1 MRLDKARIA
10 PVALD
15 ALDADQK
22 DALGPMLEQ
31 GRVINIF
38 RTMARKPKA
47 LKRFLEWGG
56 YILSR
61 RNSLP
66 PREREI
72 AILRTGWN
80 CRSGYE
86 WTQHVPIGIR
96 AGLTEAEVAAI
107 KAGAGDP
114 SWGEADR
121 AILAAVDDLTRD
133 FFISDHAWTAVRAH
147 WSEEQA
153 MDLVYTVGQYTQVSM
168 ALNSFGV
175 QLDEGQVLDPELKV
189 GA

>member
-1 MRLDKARIA
+1 MRLDQPRIA
-10 PVALD
+10 PVELD

-22 DALGPMLEQ
+22 DALGVMLEG

-61 RNSLP
+61 RNSVP
-66 PREREI
+66 AREREI
-72 AILRTGWN
+72 AILRVGWN

-86 WTQHVPIGIR
+86 WTQHVPIAVR
-96 AGLTEAEVAAI
+96 AGVTEAEVAAI
-107 KAGAGDP
+107 KVGADDP
-114 SWGEADR
+114 SWSEADR
-121 AILAAVDDLTRD
+121 AILRAVDDLTGD
-133 FFISDHAWTAVRAH
+133 FFVSEASWAAVRAH

-175 QLDEGQVLDPELKV
+175 QLDEGQVLDPDFRR
-189 GA
+189 

>member
-1 MRLDKARIA
+1 MRLDQPRIA

-22 DALGPMLEQ
+22 DALGTMLEQ

-61 RNSLP
+61 RNSVP
-66 PREREI
+66 AREREI
-72 AILRTGWN
+72 AILRVGWN

-86 WTQHVPIGIR
+86 WTQHVPIAIR
-96 AGLTEAEVAAI
+96 AGVTEAEVAAI
-107 KAGAGDP
+107 KVGGGDA
-114 SWGEADR
+114 SWSEADR
-121 AILAAVDDLTRD
+121 AILDAVDDLTAD
-133 FFISDHAWTAVRAH
+133 FFVSERNWAAVRAH

-175 QLDEGQVLDPELKV
+175 QLDEGQVLDPDFRR
-189 GA
+189 

>member
-1 MRLDKARIA
+1 MRLEKPRIA
-10 PVALD
+10 PVELD

-22 DALGPMLEQ
+22 DALGAMLEQ

-72 AILRTGWN
+72 AILRTGYN

-86 WTQHVPIGIR
+86 WTQHVAIAKREGV
-96 AGLTEAEVAAI
+96 TDAEVAAI
-107 KAGAGDP
+107 KDGPNAP
-114 SWGEADR
+114 SWVDGDR
-121 AILAAVDDLTRD
+121 AILVAVDDLTRD
-133 FFISDHAWTAVRAH
+133 FFVSDHAWAALLQH

-153 MDLVYTVGQYTQVSM
+153 MDLVYTVGQYTMVSM

-175 QLDEGQVLDPELKV
+175 QLDEGQVLDPDLKA